1 MALIGDTKG
10 GGGGGGIKDPQ
21 KEAARLGGWGS
32 LGKSIGSSITG
43 GGSSS
48 TSSSAG
54 NYCPAGS
61 TRVPGQNLCRWN
73 HNGVGCSP
81 IAGSSGSSGGG
92 GGGGTVSTMSAS
104 PPAGPAD
111 DMTIATESGWLPT
124 AADTFARN
132 PEAMLAALLQE
143 QYGDEAGNTLYASM

>member
-1 MALIGDTKG
+1 TN
-10 GGGGGGIKDPQ
+10 PQ
-21 KEAARLGGWGS
+21 KKAGQLGGWS
-32 LGKSIGSSITG
+32 NLGKSIGNAIS

-48 TSSSAG
+48 SSSSAG

-73 HNGVGCSP
+73 HNGVEFSP

-92 GGGGTVSTMSAS
+92 GGGGMISTMSAS
-104 PPAGPAD
+104 APAGPAD
-111 DMTIATESGWLPT
+111 DMTVATDSGWLPT

-132 PEAMLAALLQE
+132 PEAML
-143 QYGDEAGNTLYASM
+143 

>member
-1 MALIGDTKG
+1 
-10 GGGGGGIKDPQ
+10 
-21 KEAARLGGWGS
+21 GS

-73 HNGVGCSP
+73 HNGVEFSP

-143 QYGDEAGNTLYASM
+143 QYGDEAGNTLYASMQPYADAAYILFLANRGNTPDGGTKDQF